1 MIEKEFLNAL
11 LEEYKEFMPA
21 NMPLVH
27 QRTAVLIAFRFAI
40 PKEEFPE
47 ICQLLMESGAEEIY
61 KKYQFYISRPFRD
74 ALIYILQNQRLPVAE
89 AIFGLKDARQ
99 QTIKRIRSTK
109 QNERFIDQQHK
120 RLERIEKNLIM
131 LQNI

>member
-1 MIEKEFLNAL
+1 MIEKEFLDAL

-21 NMPLVH
+21 NMPLAH

-47 ICQLLMESGAEEIY
+47 ICQLLMESGAEKIY

-74 ALIYILQNQRLPVAE
+74 ALIYILQNQSLPVAE

-99 QTIKRIRSTK
+99 QTTGNRSV
-109 QNERFIDQQHK
+109 
-120 RLERIEKNLIM
+120 
-131 LQNI
+131 

>member
-1 MIEKEFLNAL
+1 MIEKEFLDAL
-11 LEEYKEFMPA
+11 LGEYKEFMPA
-21 NMPLVH
+21 NMSLVH

-74 ALIYILQNQRLPVAE
+74 ALSYILQNQSLPVAE

-99 QTIKRIRSTK
+99 QTNKRIRSTK
-109 QNERFIDQQHK
+109 QDKRFIDQQHK
-120 RLERIEKNLIM
+120 RLEMIEKNLIM

>member
-1 MIEKEFLNAL
+1 MIEKGFLDAL
-11 LEEYKEFMPA
+11 LEEYKEFIPV
-21 NMPLVH
+21 NIPLVH
-27 QRTAVLIAFRFAI
+27 RRTAVLIAFRFAI

-47 ICQLLMESGAEEIY
+47 ICQLLMESSAEKIY

-74 ALIYILQNQRLPVAE
+74 ALIYILQNQSLPVAE
-89 AIFGLKDARQ
+89 AIFGLKDAKQ

-109 QNERFIDQQHK
+109 QDKRFMDQQHK
-120 RLERIEKNLIM
+120 RLEMIEKNLVV